1 MINME
6 TEISWNSRETFC
18 IFLVVY
24 YSIKRKFNRKK
35 NIDTIGKV
43 SLVPL
48 NIPDSFNRLDFLHVP
63 ILMETYGKAQAI
75 PIFPNPSSAPPKI
88 VKHTLAICWQKQ
100 ANCLSVFDHFV
111 GLVFNGLIYPWADDP
126 YFQMTSYWVL
136 TGFKVFICSKSLKV
150 KLRVIPE
157 DKLQKYSL
165 LFISIWLK

>member
-1 MINME
+1 MIE
-6 TEISWNSRETFC
+6 
-18 IFLVVY
+18 
-24 YSIKRKFNRKK
+24 KK
-35 NIDTIGKV
+35 NIHTIGKV

-48 NIPDSFNRLDFLHVP
+48 NIPDSFNRLDFPHVP
-63 ILMETYGKAQAI
+63 ILMETYGKTQAI
-75 PIFPNPSSAPPKI
+75 PMFANTSSANPPKT
-88 VKHTLAICWQKQ
+88 VNTLAICWQKQ

-111 GLVFNGLIYPWADDP
+111 GLVLNGLIYPWADDP
-126 YFQMTSYWVL
+126 YFQVTSFWVL

>member
-1 MINME
+1 ME

-18 IFLVVY
+18 IYLVVY

-75 PIFPNPSSAPPKI
+75 PIFPNPSSAPPPPK
-88 VKHTLAICWQKQ
+88 K
-100 ANCLSVFDHFV
+100 
-111 GLVFNGLIYPWADDP
+111 
-126 YFQMTSYWVL
+126 
-136 TGFKVFICSKSLKV
+136 
-150 KLRVIPE
+150 
-157 DKLQKYSL
+157 
-165 LFISIWLK
+165 